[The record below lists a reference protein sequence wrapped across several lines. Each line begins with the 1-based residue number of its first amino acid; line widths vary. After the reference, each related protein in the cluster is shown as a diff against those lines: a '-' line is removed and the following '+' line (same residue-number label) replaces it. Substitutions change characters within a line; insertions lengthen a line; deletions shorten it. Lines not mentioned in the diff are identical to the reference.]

1 MINIADLWE
10 SCDPRAWA
18 EALNRYWNYVRS
30 ANRALYRE
38 LDDLD
43 LESLKRLDQRGWYD
57 FLLQKYFRR
66 KYTAANRYATS
77 TRWLRQYAENDR
89 LDQLDG
95 IRKQLLSLNT
105 YDVELGLKVA
115 IQIKGLGSA
124 GASGLLALMYPHA
137 FGTVDQ
143 FVVKATS
150 SRTELARRCCLNENE
165 SGSVVPQRWS
175 CAHRDYEAQSGR
187 E

>member
-18 EALNRYWNYVRS
+18 EMLNRYWNYVRS
-30 ANRALYRE
+30 ANLALYRE

-143 FVVKATS
+143 FVVKAFVAYGTCP
-150 SRTELARRCCLNENE
+150 TLL
-165 SGSVVPQRWS
+165 P
-175 CAHRDYEAQSGR
+175 
-187 E
+187 